1 MPNLV
6 DPNDKAAPPPFRA
19 ANPSRGGPLD
29 VLRFLAAFFMVIY
42 HYAEQA
48 PVSLF
53 ALHPAFSRGYL
64 ATDFFLMLSGYVLGR
79 AYGDR
84 VANRQVGDGAFLL
97 KRFARVWPPHLVML
111 AGFVALVLATTMLGI
126 APQNPQWFQWS
137 QLPAQVLLIQAW
149 GFDGPSGWNTPTWT
163 LSALI
168 ACYAVFPA
176 LWRGFARI
184 RSPWI
189 ALAVGAVIFVA
200 VDLACRHWLDQAA
213 YRLALKYGVIR
224 ALPLF
229 LIGIL
234 IARIGREVVISPRVA
249 DRLSGLTIAG
259 LVGLQLVGTFDYPSL
274 ALLGLLIFT
283 AGASARA
290 GWAWA
295 RIAGRL
301 SFSLYLTNHFVG
313 VVWFGVQGL
322 ATAKLGLGD
331 GALWLSWALAFPAA
345 IGFSALFER
354 LIDGPLQHWVKP
366 LVEARGAH
374 GRAIAPEAD
383 AAKVG

>member
-1 MPNLV
+1 MSDLIKT
-6 DPNDKAAPPPFRA
+6 DDAAAPSPLRA
-19 ANPSRGGPLD
+19 TNPTRGGPLD
-29 VLRFLAAFFMVIY
+29 ALRFLAAFFMVIY

-48 PVSLF
+48 PISLF
-53 ALHPAFSRGYL
+53 TLHPAFTRGYL

-84 VANRQVGDGAFLL
+84 VATRQVGDGAFLL

-111 AGFVALVLATTMLGI
+111 AGFVALILVTTVLGI

-137 QLPAQVLLIQAW
+137 QLPAQLLLIQAW

-168 ACYAVFPA
+168 ACYAAFPL
-176 LWRGFARI
+176 LWRAFTRV

-189 ALAVGAVIFVA
+189 ALALGALIFAA
-200 VDLACRHWLDQAA
+200 VDLVCRHWLDQPS
-213 YRLALKYGVIR
+213 YRLALKHGVVR

-229 LIGIL
+229 LLGVL
-234 IARIGREVVISPRVA
+234 IARMGREVVIGARAA
-249 DRLSGLTIAG
+249 DLLGGLAIAG
-259 LVGLQLVGTFDYPSL
+259 LVGLQLVGQFDYPSL
-274 ALLGLLIFT
+274 ALLGLLIFA
-283 AGASARA
+283 AGASARS

-322 ATAKLGLGD
+322 AAGKLGLGD
-331 GALWLSWALAFPAA
+331 AALWLTWALAFPAA
-345 IGFSALFER
+345 VLFALLFER
-354 LIDGPLQHWVKP
+354 LVDAPLQTWIKP
-366 LVEARGAH
+366 LLDTRRRREA
-374 GRAIAPEAD
+374 
-383 AAKVG
+383 AALGVG